1 MWNQLEYNHRW
12 HTLIVCLIAL
22 LAFFLNNSITFL
34 THGKVLEVTTIVKIS
49 SSGALLINLY
59 AIFNPRSV
67 FVPVITTTLP
77 LILQDIIAVD
87 LLLNW
92 HHKMNCIL
100 CVQYEYLLWL
110 LTWLFESDD
119 ISYMT
124 VLCWFIIL
132 VIFDKKFKKNM
143 DFFQLNKYTINLLF
157 QTTFLVIWNIVTIYI
172 HVRKSCGFW
181 NCN

>member
-1 MWNQLEYNHRW
+1 M
-12 HTLIVCLIAL
+12 
-22 LAFFLNNSITFL
+22 FF
-34 THGKVLEVTTIVKIS
+34 
-49 SSGALLINLY
+49 
-59 AIFNPRSV
+59 
-67 FVPVITTTLP
+67 PVITTTLP
-77 LILQDIIAVD
+77 LILQDIIAVN

-132 VIFDKKFKKNM
+132 VIFN
-143 DFFQLNKYTINLLF
+143 FFSFVCFSFSRLFGTIGSLLF
-157 QTTFLVIWNIVTIYI
+157 DLRVQVCRQVNCGNQRIYAECKIRKIRLTNKLKVLKIFGSERKVCHKSLWNYI
-172 HVRKSCGFW
+172 KHKVLSFQYFKLLFDHFW
-181 NCN
+181 